1 MREARVDQLEMP
13 FKVSIVNGLNT
24 IIVNGL
30 TPKEANLTRKRPQTS
45 WGFCND
51 KAVHLIYQKMSSHAQ
66 IGPQGAEKQLSKVN
80 VVVVGERANAN
91 TALASDG
98 AGALLERACQFVKC
112 RNVLIRAEK
121 YLESFLL

>member
-1 MREARVDQLEMP
+1 MRELGVDQLEMP

-30 TPKEANLTRKRPQTS
+30 TSKEANLTRKRPQTS

-66 IGPQGAEKQLSKVN
+66 IGLQGGENLFKR
-80 VVVVGERANAN
+80 VVGGW
-91 TALASDG
+91 S
-98 AGALLERACQFVKC
+98 
-112 RNVLIRAEK
+112 
-121 YLESFLL
+121 